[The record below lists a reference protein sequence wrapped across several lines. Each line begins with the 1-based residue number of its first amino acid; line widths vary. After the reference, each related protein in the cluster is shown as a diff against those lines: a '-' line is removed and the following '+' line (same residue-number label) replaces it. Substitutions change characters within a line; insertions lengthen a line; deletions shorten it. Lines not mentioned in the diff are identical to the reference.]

1 MILAV
6 WGIPVLAETAGKTVN
21 AAEAAERTGETRELP
36 KNPVHHCMKEDSTE
50 WSYVYFGSY
59 PQTEVTGGAL
69 TEAIT
74 GASYDANGDALVEGT
89 KYRRISRSDTN
100 NDNYFGDSEYCY
112 FKWERIKWRVLQV
125 NNSMMFVVADQGLD
139 CKNYD
144 EGDASVTW
152 ETCTLRNWLNNDFY
166 GMAFDSREQGAVVPQ
181 TVVNED
187 NPTYGTEGGNNT
199 QDKVFLLS
207 IGEVTNPDYGF
218 CEDYD
223 AFSVVRRVKASD
235 YAHAGGVFV
244 SSSTDY
250 AGSCNWWLRSPG
262 GDTVH
267 AAGVGYDGYVSD
279 GGNVQR

>member
-59 PQTEVTGGAL
+59 PQTEVMGGAL

-74 GASYDANGDALVEGT
+74 GASYNANGDALVEGT

-100 NDNYFGDSEYCY
+100 NDNYFGDSEYRY

-166 GMAFDSREQGAVVPQ
+166 GMAFDSREQGAIVPQ
-181 TVVNED
+181 TIVNEA
-187 NPTYGTEGGNNT
+187 NPEYGTEGGNST
-199 QDKVFLLS
+199 QDKVFPLS

-218 CEDYD
+218 CEDYN

-244 SSSTDY
+244 S
-250 AGSCNWWLRSPG
+250 AGSCDWWLRSPG
-262 GDTVH
+262 YGTYYAANVH
-267 AAGVGYDGYVSD
+267 V
-279 GGNVQR
+279 R

>member
-223 AFSVVRRVKASD
+223 AFSVVLMQGE
-235 YAHAGGVFV
+235 Y
-244 SSSTDY
+244 
-250 AGSCNWWLRSPG
+250 L
-262 GDTVH
+262 
-267 AAGVGYDGYVSD
+267 
-279 GGNVQR
+279 